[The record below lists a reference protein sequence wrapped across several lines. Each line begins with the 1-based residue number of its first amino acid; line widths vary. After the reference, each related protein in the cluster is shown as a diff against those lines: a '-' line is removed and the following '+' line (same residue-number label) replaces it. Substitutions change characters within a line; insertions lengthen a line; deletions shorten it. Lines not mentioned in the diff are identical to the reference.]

1 MDPDIN
7 TTDTTLTQE
16 PDVAHPAVAAA
27 AAPPSDPPPPA
38 GKAFTQDQV
47 NAMMAEARRKGREQG
62 RGEAKSHTP
71 AAQDNKP
78 AATPPDAL
86 SEVQR
91 LRADLQFRDVIA
103 DAGLI
108 LSAKQRDVLRAHFDP
123 GSPESVVELAKE
135 IYAKP
140 ALPPAAVPASPAPA
154 AATPKG
160 AQPGQAP
167 AYVSPGSPTGSP
179 DVGLESDPMTWTR
192 DQIKAYEA
200 DKTFMPRIERWK
212 ATQPGGGGASLFPS
226 RTPKR

>member
-1 MDPDIN
+1 MQP
-7 TTDTTLTQE
+7 TPEQG
-16 PDVAHPAVAAA
+16 APAQ
-27 AAPPSDPPPPA
+27 PA
-38 GKAFTQDQV
+38 KTFTQDQLNEIV
-47 NAMMAEARRKGREQG
+47 AREKRQARDKALA
-62 RGEAKSHTP
+62 EAKSHTP